1 MLRKHRISMVLSSET
16 IAVVATWNVAA
27 SSAYYVRG
35 AEYYLGSREPEGVW
49 YAPRGDLGRR
59 DAATVQRQDFARL
72 YEGLGENGQ
81 SLITNPGAKADRRV
95 PAFDLTFSAPRSV
108 SLAWAFAD
116 EDLRRNLEAAQER
129 AVRASLTTIEREAIY
144 ARRGKDGAYVEKVA
158 LTAALFQH
166 GESRPAEHA
175 DGRLFGDPNL
185 HTHAVVLNM
194 ATRADGTVG
203 ALHSTVLRDWKMAA
217 GAVYHAAL
225 ANEMTNLG
233 FGIDRVGRNGTFEL
247 AGIGDQAITYFS
259 ARRQEIEKELAEAGT
274 TSGSS
279 AALASAV
286 AKSTRH
292 AKELDAGRETVW
304 REAAQSAGLDGDI
317 RAALQQR
324 SAREFVV
331 GDAGRIFA
339 ERVAT
344 LPAELTQHE
353 SVIDRRELV
362 RSIHAASV
370 GLGLPLAR
378 VDREVD
384 QLVTTG
390 TFVEIGRDAIGQVR
404 YSTPEMIAI
413 ERDLVATASRL
424 ADRRGVGIDPADIK
438 ARSAA
443 HGLSAE
449 QAFAAEAATGPN
461 AIVVIEGAPG
471 SGKTTTLAPI
481 VEAWQAAGHHVIGT
495 ATAWRVAR
503 ALQQDLN
510 IEARATAS
518 WVERLRT
525 GERFLDE
532 KSVLIV
538 DEAGLLSSRETNAL
552 LSEVE
557 RAHAKAI
564 LVGDRRQLQAIGAG
578 PGLDLVVRSV
588 EATRVDTIVRQRE
601 AWARQAVTDFG
612 AGRAKEAL
620 DAFQAH
626 GCFEE
631 APSYRATLQRIVELW
646 NHARVEHPDSST
658 LLIARTNKQV
668 ADVSRAV
675 RAELKHEGVIHGA
688 EASVEAV
695 TPSGQ
700 TTRLEIAAGDKV
712 RFQLRNDQLG
722 IVNGTVATVTAV
734 HLDPSKEPSTP
745 GNTRIEAVIDRRR
758 ISFVPADIADER
770 GRVRLGWAYASTVH
784 GAQGM
789 TVDRAVV
796 LLDPRFD
803 RHAAYVAAS
812 RARDETRLVV
822 DRSQIEALLSS
833 RLPLDRTQQA
843 EPASAEDRRAQLA
856 GRLSSG
862 HAKTSTIAVIEQ
874 AALPVKHADR
884 LHGRPSA
891 DRAMQPPTK
900 PPAAQEAAR
909 AALRSGARARDRE
922 LDHGR

>member
-1 MLRKHRISMVLSSET
+1 
-16 IAVVATWNVAA
+16 
-27 SSAYYVRG
+27 
-35 AEYYLGSREPEGVW
+35 
-49 YAPRGDLGRR
+49 
-59 DAATVQRQDFARL
+59 
-72 YEGLGENGQ
+72 
-81 SLITNPGAKADRRV
+81 
-95 PAFDLTFSAPRSV
+95 
-108 SLAWAFAD
+108 
-116 EDLRRNLEAAQER
+116 
-129 AVRASLTTIEREAIY
+129 
-144 ARRGKDGAYVEKVA
+144 
-158 LTAALFQH
+158 
-166 GESRPAEHA
+166 
-175 DGRLFGDPNL
+175 
-185 HTHAVVLNM
+185 M
-194 ATRADGTVG
+194 ATRADRTVG

-225 ANEMTNLG
+225 ANEMTDLG
-233 FGIDRVGRNGTFEL
+233 FAVDRLGKNSTFEM
-247 AGIGDQAITYFS
+247 AGISDKAITYFS

-274 TSGSS
+274 TSDSS
-279 AALASAV
+279 GALASAV
-286 AKSTRH
+286 AKSTRQ
-292 AKELDAGRETVW
+292 AKEKDADRDTVW
-304 REAAQSAGLDGDI
+304 REAAQSASLDRDI

-331 GDAGRIFA
+331 ADAGHIFA
-339 ERVAT
+339 DRLAT

-362 RSIHAASV
+362 RSVHAASV
-370 GLGLPLAR
+370 GLGLPLSR
-378 VDREVD
+378 LDREVD
-384 QLVTTG
+384 RLVTSG
-390 TFVEIGRDAIGQVR
+390 TFVEIGRDAIGQAR

-424 ADRRGVGIDPADIK
+424 AKRRGAGIDPADIK

-481 VEAWQAAGHHVIGT
+481 VEAWQAAGPRVIGT

-538 DEAGLLSSRETNAL
+538 DEAGLLSSRETHAL

-557 RAHAKAI
+557 RAQARVI

-588 EATRVDTIVRQRE
+588 EATRVDTIVRQRD

-626 GCFEE
+626 GCFDE
-631 APSYRATLQRIVELW
+631 ATSYRATLQRIVELW
-646 NHARVEHPDSST
+646 NQARVEHPDNSI

-668 ADVSRAV
+668 ADVLRAV
-675 RAELKHEGVIHGA
+675 RAELKREGVIRGA
-688 EASVEAV
+688 EACVEAV

-700 TTRLEIAAGDKV
+700 STRLEIAAGDKI

-722 IVNGTVATVTAV
+722 VVNGTVATVTAV
-734 HLDPSKEPSTP
+734 HADPAKDQNAS
-745 GNTRIEAVIDRRR
+745 GNIRIDAVIGQRH
-758 ISFVPADIADER
+758 ISFAPAEIADER
-770 GRVRLGWAYASTVH
+770 GRSRLGWAYVSTVH

-803 RHAAYVAAS
+803 RHAIHVAAS
-812 RARDETRLVV
+812 RAREETRLVV
-822 DRSQIEALLSS
+822 DRSQMEALHS
-833 RLPLDRTQQA
+833 
-843 EPASAEDRRAQLA
+843 
-856 GRLSSG
+856 
-862 HAKTSTIAVIEQ
+862 
-874 AALPVKHADR
+874 PVCR
-884 LHGRPSA
+884 
-891 DRAMQPPTK
+891 
-900 PPAAQEAAR
+900 
-909 AALRSGARARDRE
+909 
-922 LDHGR
+922 

>member
-1 MLRKHRISMVLSSET
+1 M
-16 IAVVATWNVAA
+16 VATWNVAA

-49 YAPRGDLGRR
+49 YAPRGDFSRH
-59 DAATVQRQDFARL
+59 DAATVERQEFSPL

-81 SLITNPGAKADRRV
+81 SLITNAGGKADRRV

-116 EDLRRNLEAAQER
+116 DDLRRDLEAAQER
-129 AVRASLTTIEREAIY
+129 AVRASLATVEREAIF
-144 ARRGKDGAYVEKVA
+144 ARRGKDGARVEKVA

-175 DGRLFGDPNL
+175 DGQVFGDPNL

-225 ANEMTNLG
+225 ANEMTDLG
-233 FGIDRVGRNGTFEL
+233 FGIDRIGQNGTFEL
-247 AGIGDQAITYFS
+247 AGVSDKAITYFS

-292 AKELDAGRETVW
+292 AKEPDAEREPVW

-317 RAALQQR
+317 RTALQQR
-324 SAREFVV
+324 SAREIVV
-331 GDAGRIFA
+331 GDAEHIFA
-339 ERVAT
+339 DRLAT
-344 LPAELTQHE
+344 LPAELTAHE

-362 RSIHAASV
+362 RSVHAASV
-370 GLGLPLAR
+370 GLGLPLSR
-378 VDREVD
+378 LDREVD
-384 QLVTTG
+384 QLVTSG
-390 TFVEIGRDAIGQVR
+390 AFVEIGRDAIGQAR

-413 ERDLVATASRL
+413 ERDLVVTASKL
-424 ADRRGVGIDPADIK
+424 AERRGAGIDPAQIGT
-438 ARSAA
+438 RSAA

-449 QAFAAEAATGPN
+449 QTFAAEAATGPN

-481 VEAWQAAGHHVIGT
+481 VEAWQAAGHRVIGT

-518 WVERLRT
+518 WVERLKN

-538 DEAGLLSSRETNAL
+538 DEAGLLSSREAHAL

-557 RAHAKAI
+557 RAQARVI

-588 EATRVDTIVRQRE
+588 EATRVDTIVRQRD

-626 GCFEE
+626 GHLEE

-646 NHARVEHPDSST
+646 NDSRVEHPDSST

-675 RAELKHEGVIHGA
+675 RAELKREGVIQGP
-688 EASVEAV
+688 EATVEAV

-700 TTRLEIAAGDKV
+700 SARLEIATGDKI

-722 IVNGTVATVTAV
+722 VVNGTVATVTGV
-734 HLDPSKEPSTP
+734 RGDPSKDQKAP
-745 GNTRIEAVIDRRR
+745 GNPRIEAVIGQRR
-758 ISFVPADIADER
+758 ISFAPADIADER
-770 GRVRLGWAYASTVH
+770 GRARLGWAYASTVH
-784 GAQGM
+784 GAQGT

-796 LLDPRFD
+796 LVDPRFD
-803 RHAAYVAAS
+803 RHAVHVAAS

-822 DRSQIEALLSS
+822 DRSQIDALISS
-833 RLPLDRTQQA
+833 GRPLDRAQQV
-843 EPASAEDRRAQLA
+843 EPVSVDERRALLA
-856 GRLSSG
+856 GRLSNG

-874 AALPVKHADR
+874 ATVSAKHADR
-884 LHGRPSA
+884 LHNRQSEA
-891 DRAMQPPTK
+891 RVTRPPTK

-909 AALRSGARARDRE
+909 AVPRSPARTPDRG
-922 LDHGR
+922 LDYGR

>member
-1 MLRKHRISMVLSSET
+1 MVLSSET

-59 DAATVQRQDFARL
+59 DAATIQRQEFARL

-81 SLITNPGAKADRRV
+81 SLITNPGGKAIRRV

-129 AVRASLTTIEREAIY
+129 AVRATLATIEQEAIY

-225 ANEMTNLG
+225 ANEMTDLG

-292 AKELDAGRETVW
+292 AKELDADRETVW

-324 SAREFVV
+324 SVRAFAT
-331 GDAGRIFA
+331 DDPGRVFA
-339 ERVAT
+339 ERLAT
-344 LPAELTQHE
+344 LPAELTEHE

-362 RSIHAASV
+362 RSVHAASV
-370 GLGLPLAR
+370 GLGLRLSR
-378 VDREVD
+378 LDQEVG
-384 QLVTTG
+384 QLVSSG
-390 TFVEIGRDAIGQVR
+390 AFVEIGRDAIGQAR

-424 ADRRGVGIDPADIK
+424 AERRGAGIDPADIK
-438 ARSAA
+438 ARSVAQ
-443 HGLSAE
+443 GLSAE
-449 QAFAAEAATGPN
+449 QTFAAEAATGAN

-481 VEAWQAAGHHVIGT
+481 VEAWQAAGHRVIGT

-538 DEAGLLSSRETNAL
+538 DEAGLLSSRDTHAL

-557 RAHAKAI
+557 RAHAKVI

-588 EATRVDTIVRQRE
+588 EATRVDAIVRQRD

-612 AGRAKEAL
+612 TGRANEAL
-620 DAFQAH
+620 VAFQAH

-646 NHARVEHPDSST
+646 NQARVEHSDSSI

-668 ADVSRAV
+668 ADISRAV
-675 RAELKHEGVIHGA
+675 RAELKREGVIHGA
-688 EASVEAV
+688 ETSVEAV

-700 TTRLEIAAGDKV
+700 LTRLEIAAGDQI

-722 IVNGTVATVTAV
+722 VINGTVATVTAV
-734 HLDPSKEPSTP
+734 HPDPSKEPSTP
-745 GNTRIEAVIDRRR
+745 GNIRIEAVIDRRR

-770 GRVRLGWAYASTVH
+770 GRARLGWAYASTVH

-822 DRSQIEALLSS
+822 DRSQIEALLFS
-833 RLPLDRTQQA
+833 RLPLDRAQQVEA
-843 EPASAEDRRAQLA
+843 ASAEERRALLA

-862 HAKTSTIAVIEQ
+862 HAKTSTIAVIER
-874 AALPVKHADR
+874 AGLPLKHADR
-884 LHGRPSA
+884 LHSRPSA

-900 PPAAQEAAR
+900 PPAAHEAAR
-909 AALRSGARARDRE
+909 AALRSSARTPDRG
-922 LDHGR
+922 LDYGR

>member
-1 MLRKHRISMVLSSET
+1 MVFDPET
-16 IAVVATWNVAA
+16 VAMVATWNVAA
-27 SSAYYVRG
+27 GSEYYMRG
-35 AEYYLGSREPEGVW
+35 AEYYLGEQEPDGLW
-49 YAPRGDLGRR
+49 YAPSGDLGCR
-59 DAATVQRQDFARL
+59 DAAPVQRQEFARL
-72 YEGLGENGQ
+72 YEGVGENGQ
-81 SLITNPGAKADRRV
+81 SLITNSGGKADHRI

-116 EDLRRNLEAAQER
+116 DDLRHNLEAAQER
-129 AVRASLTTIEREAIY
+129 AVRSTLATIEKEAIF
-144 ARRGKDGAYVEKVA
+144 ARRGKDGVRVEKVA

-175 DGRLFGDPNL
+175 DGRVFGDPNL
-185 HTHAVVLNM
+185 HTHAVVMNM

-225 ANEMTNLG
+225 ANEMADLG
-233 FGIDRVGRNGTFEL
+233 FDIDRVGKNGTFEL
-247 AGIGDQAITYFS
+247 AGISDKAITYFS

-274 TSGSS
+274 TSDSS

-292 AKELDAGRETVW
+292 AKEWDNDRETIW

-324 SAREFVV
+324 SVQAFATDDSKRV
-331 GDAGRIFA
+331 FA
-339 ERVAT
+339 ERLAT
-344 LPAELTQHE
+344 LPAELTEHE

-362 RSIHAASV
+362 RSVHAASV
-370 GLGLPLAR
+370 GLGLPLSR
-378 VDREVD
+378 LDQEVG
-384 QLVTTG
+384 QLVFSG
-390 TFVEIGRDAIGQVR
+390 AFVEIGRDAIGQAR

-424 ADRRGVGIDPADIK
+424 AEQRGAGIDPADIK

-443 HGLSAE
+443 GGLSAE
-449 QAFAAEAATGPN
+449 QTFAAEAATGPN

-471 SGKTTTLAPI
+471 SGKTRTLAPI
-481 VEAWQAAGHHVIGT
+481 VEAYQASGHRVIGT

-503 ALQQDLN
+503 ALQQGLN

-518 WVERLRT
+518 WVERLKK
-525 GERFLDE
+525 GERFLDD

-538 DEAGLLSSRETNAL
+538 DEAGLLSSREMHAL

-557 RAHAKAI
+557 RAQAKAI

-588 EATRVDTIVRQRE
+588 EATRVDTIVRQRD
-601 AWARQAVTDFG
+601 AWVRQAVTDFG
-612 AGRAKEAL
+612 AGRANEAL

-626 GCFEE
+626 SCLEE
-631 APSYRATLQRIVELW
+631 SPSHRSALHRTVELW
-646 NHARVEHPDSST
+646 NEARAEHPDSST

-668 ADVSRAV
+668 ADVARAV
-675 RAELKHEGVIHGA
+675 RAELKREGVIQGT

-700 TTRLEIAAGDKV
+700 STRLEIAAGDKI

-722 IVNGTVATVTAV
+722 VVNGTVATVTAV
-734 HLDPSKEPSTP
+734 HADPSKDRATP
-745 GNTRIEAVIDRRR
+745 GAIRIEAVIDGRR
-758 ISFVPADIADER
+758 ISFVPADIADEC
-770 GRVRLGWAYASTVH
+770 GRARLGWAYASTVY
-784 GAQGM
+784 GVQGM

-803 RHAAYVAAS
+803 RHAVHVAAS

-822 DRSQIEALLSS
+822 DCSQIDALVAS
-833 RLPLDRTQQA
+833 RLPLDRVQQA
-843 EPASAEDRRAQLA
+843 EPASAEERRALLA
-856 GRLSSG
+856 NRLSSG

-874 AALPVKHADR
+874 ATLPAKQANRHLNREAADR
-884 LHGRPSA
+884 PQPSA
-891 DRAMQPPTK
+891 K

-909 AALRSGARARDRE
+909 SVPRSKARDRSRE
-922 LDHGR
+922 LDYGR

>member
-1 MLRKHRISMVLSSET
+1 M
-16 IAVVATWNVAA
+16 VATWNVAA

-35 AEYYLGSREPEGVW
+35 AEYYLRSREPEGVW

-59 DAATVQRQDFARL
+59 DAATVQPEEFARL

-81 SLITNPGAKADRRV
+81 SLITNAGGKSDRRV

-116 EDLRRNLEAAQER
+116 ADLRRDLEAAQGR
-129 AVRASLTTIEREAIY
+129 AVRASLATVEREAIY
-144 ARRGKDGAYVEKVA
+144 ARRGKDGSYVEKVA

-175 DGRLFGDPNL
+175 DGRVFGDPNL

-194 ATRADGTVG
+194 ATRADATVG
-203 ALHSTVLRDWKMAA
+203 ALHSTVLRDWKMTA

-225 ANEMTNLG
+225 ANEMADLG
-233 FGIDRVGRNGTFEL
+233 FGIDRIGRNGTFEL

-279 AALASAV
+279 AALASAI

-292 AKELDAGRETVW
+292 TKEPDAERETIW

-317 RAALQQR
+317 HAALQQR

-331 GDAGRIFA
+331 GDAERIFA
-339 ERVAT
+339 DRLAT
-344 LPAELTQHE
+344 LPRELTEHE
-353 SVIDRRELV
+353 SVIDRRDLV
-362 RSIHAASV
+362 RSVHAASV

-378 VDREVD
+378 LDREVD
-384 QLVTTG
+384 QLVTSG
-390 TFVEIGRDAIGQVR
+390 TFVEIGRDAIGQTR

-424 ADRRGVGIDPADIK
+424 AERRGAGIDPADIK

-449 QAFAAEAATGPN
+449 QTFAAEVATGPN

-481 VEAWQAAGHHVIGT
+481 VEAWQAAGHRVVGT

-510 IEARATAS
+510 IEARETAS
-518 WVERLRT
+518 WVERLKA

-538 DEAGLLSSRETNAL
+538 DEAGLLSSRETHAL

-557 RAHAKAI
+557 RAHARVI

-631 APSYRATLQRIVELW
+631 AASHRAALQRIVELW
-646 NHARVEHPDSST
+646 NHARVKHSDSST

-675 RAELKHEGVIHGA
+675 RAELKREGVIHGA

-700 TTRLEIAAGDKV
+700 STRLEIAAGDKI

-722 IVNGTVATVTAV
+722 VVNGTVATVTAV
-734 HLDPSKEPSTP
+734 HADSSRDQKTP
-745 GNTRIEAVIDRRR
+745 GNTRIEAVIDRHR

-770 GRVRLGWAYASTVH
+770 GRARLGWGYASTVH

-822 DRSQIEALLSS
+822 DRSQVDALLSS
-833 RLPLDRTQQA
+833 GRPLDRAQQV
-843 EPASAEDRRAQLA
+843 EPASAEERRALLA

-874 AALPVKHADR
+874 AALPVKQADR
-884 LHGRPSA
+884 LHSRQSA
-891 DRAMQPPTK
+891 ALAMKPPTK
-900 PPAAQEAAR
+900 PPAAQEVAR
-909 AALRSGARARDRE
+909 ATPRSTARTPDRG
-922 LDHGR
+922 LDYGR

>member
-1 MLRKHRISMVLSSET
+1 MVSHAET

-35 AEYYLGSREPEGVW
+35 AEYYLGEREPDGVW
-49 YAPRGDLGRR
+49 YAPSGDLGRR
-59 DAATVQRQDFARL
+59 DATTVQPKEFARL
-72 YEGLGENGQ
+72 YEGLGANGQ
-81 SLITNPGAKADRRV
+81 PLITNSGGKADQRV

-116 EDLRRNLEAAQER
+116 DDLRRNLEAAQAR
-129 AVRASLTTIEREAIY
+129 AVRSTLATIEKEAIF
-144 ARRGKDGAYVEKVA
+144 ARRGKDGVRVERVA

-175 DGRLFGDPNL
+175 DGRVFGDPNL

-225 ANEMTNLG
+225 ANEMADLG
-233 FGIDRVGRNGTFEL
+233 FDIDRVGKNGTFEL
-247 AGIGDQAITYFS
+247 AGVSDKAISYFS
-259 ARRQEIEKELAEAGT
+259 ARRHEIEKELAEAGT

-292 AKELDAGRETVW
+292 AKERDMDRATVW
-304 REAAQSAGLDGDI
+304 REAAQSAELDGDI
-317 RAALQQR
+317 RAAIQPR
-324 SAREFVV
+324 SARAFVATNAERV
-331 GDAGRIFA
+331 FA
-339 ERVAT
+339 ERLAA
-344 LPAELTQHE
+344 LPAQLTEHE
-353 SVIDRRELV
+353 SVIDRRDLV

-370 GLGLPLAR
+370 GLGMPLSR
-378 VDREVD
+378 LDHEVG
-384 QLVTTG
+384 QLVSSG
-390 TFVEIGRDAIGQVR
+390 AFVEIGRDAIGQAR

-424 ADRRGVGIDPADIK
+424 AERRGAGIDPSDIK

-449 QAFAAEAATGPN
+449 QTFAAEAATGPN

-481 VEAWQAAGHHVIGT
+481 VEAWQAAGHRVIGT
-495 ATAWRVAR
+495 AAAWRVAR

-518 WVERLRT
+518 WVERLRK
-525 GERFLDE
+525 GERFLDD

-538 DEAGLLSSRETNAL
+538 DEAGLLSSREMHAL
-552 LSEVE
+552 LAEVE
-557 RAHAKAI
+557 RAQAKAI

-588 EATRVDTIVRQRE
+588 EATRVDTIVRQRD
-601 AWARQAVTDFG
+601 AWARQAVMDFG
-612 AGRAKEAL
+612 AGRARKAL
-620 DAFQAH
+620 DAFQVH
-626 GCFEE
+626 GCLDES
-631 APSYRATLQRIVELW
+631 PSYRAAQQRTIELW
-646 NHARVEHPDSST
+646 NHARAEHPDRSV

-668 ADVSRAV
+668 ADISRAV
-675 RAELKHEGVIHGA
+675 RAELKRDGVIQGTDA
-688 EASVEAV
+688 CIEAV

-700 TTRLEIAAGDKV
+700 ATRLDIASGDKL
-712 RFQLRNDQLG
+712 RFQLRNDRLG
-722 IVNGTVATVTAV
+722 VVNGTVATVTAV
-734 HLDPSKEPSTP
+734 HADPSQKPNTP
-745 GNTRIEAVIDRRR
+745 HAIRIEAVIDKRR
-758 ISFVPADIADER
+758 ISFAPADISDER
-770 GRVRLGWAYASTVH
+770 GRARLGWAYASTVH
-784 GAQGM
+784 GSQGM

-796 LLDPRFD
+796 LLDPQFD
-803 RHAAYVAAS
+803 RHAVHVAAS
-812 RARDETRLVV
+812 RARDETRLVI
-822 DRSQIEALLSS
+822 DRSQIDAMLSS
-833 RLPLDRTQQA
+833 SLPLDRAQQA
-843 EPASAEDRRAQLA
+843 EAASTEERRALLA
-856 GRLSSG
+856 GRLSTG
-862 HAKTSTIAVIEQ
+862 RAKTSTITVIGQ
-874 AALPVKHADR
+874 AAFPAKQADR
-884 LHGRPSA
+884 PVNRPST
-891 DRAMQPPTK
+891 DRATQPLVK

-909 AALRSGARARDRE
+909 SASRSRARGRE
-922 LDHGR
+922 LDYGR

>member
-1 MLRKHRISMVLSSET
+1 MMVLSSET

-59 DAATVQRQDFARL
+59 DAATVQPKEFARL

-81 SLITNPGAKADRRV
+81 SLITNAGGKVDRRV

-116 EDLRRNLEAAQER
+116 GDLQRNLAAAQER
-129 AVRASLTTIEREAIY
+129 AVRATLATIEREAIY
-144 ARRGKDGAYVEKVA
+144 ARRGKDGARVEKVA

-175 DGRLFGDPNL
+175 DGRVFGDPNL
-185 HTHAVVLNM
+185 HTHTVVLNM

-217 GAVYHAAL
+217 GAIYHAAL
-225 ANEMTNLG
+225 ANEMADLG
-233 FGIDRVGRNGTFEL
+233 FGIDRLGHNGTFEL
-247 AGIGDQAITYFS
+247 TGISDKAITYFS
-259 ARRQEIEKELAEAGT
+259 ARRLEIEKELAEAGT

-286 AKSTRH
+286 AKSTRY
-292 AKELDAGRETVW
+292 AKEQDAKRETLW
-304 REAAQSAGLDGDI
+304 REAARSAGLDGDI
-317 RAALQQR
+317 HVAIQQR
-324 SAREFVV
+324 STREFAVR
-331 GDAGRIFA
+331 DAGQIFVD
-339 ERVAT
+339 RLAT

-362 RSIHAASV
+362 RAVHAASV
-370 GLGLPLAR
+370 GLGLPLSQ

-384 QLVTTG
+384 KLVTFG
-390 TFVEIGRDAIGQVR
+390 TFVEIGRDAIGQAR

-413 ERDLVATASRL
+413 ERDLVATAFRL
-424 ADRRGVGIDPADIK
+424 AERRGAGIDPADIK

-443 HGLSAE
+443 HRLSAE
-449 QAFAAEAATGPN
+449 QAFAAETATGPN

-471 SGKTTTLAPI
+471 SGKSTTLAPI
-481 VEAWQAAGHHVIGT
+481 VEAWQAAGHRVIGT

-538 DEAGLLSSRETNAL
+538 DEAGLLSSRETHAL
-552 LSEVE
+552 LSEVA
-557 RAHAKAI
+557 RAQARVI

-588 EATRVDTIVRQRE
+588 EATHVDTIVRQRD

-612 AGRAKEAL
+612 AGRANEAL
-620 DAFQAH
+620 GAFQAH

-646 NHARVEHPDSST
+646 SHARVEHPGRST

-668 ADVSRAV
+668 ADISRAV
-675 RAELKHEGVIHGA
+675 RAELKREGGIHGP
-688 EASVEAV
+688 EARIEAV

-700 TTRLEIAAGDKV
+700 STRLEIAAGDKI

-722 IVNGTVATVTAV
+722 VVNGTVATVTAV
-734 HLDPSKEPSTP
+734 RADPPKEENAP
-745 GNTRIEAVIDRRR
+745 GNVRIEGVIDTRR

-770 GRVRLGWAYASTVH
+770 GRARLGWAYASTVH
-784 GAQGM
+784 GSQGM

-803 RHAAYVAAS
+803 RHAVHVAAS

-822 DRSQIEALLSS
+822 DRSQINALLSS
-833 RLPLDRTQQA
+833 ALPLDRAQQA
-843 EPASAEDRRAQLA
+843 ESASVEDRRALLV
-856 GRLSSG
+856 GRLSNG

-874 AALPVKHADR
+874 ATLQAKQA
-884 LHGRPSA
+884 GRYHSRQSA

-900 PPAAQEAAR
+900 QPAAQEATRLAPRSTAR
-909 AALRSGARARDRE
+909 VHDRE

>member
-1 MLRKHRISMVLSSET
+1 MVLGSGI

-35 AEYYLGSREPEGVW
+35 AEYYLGSREPDGVW

-59 DAATVQRQDFARL
+59 DAAAVQRQEFAHL

-81 SLITNPGAKADRRV
+81 TLITNAGGKADRRV

-129 AVRASLTTIEREAIY
+129 AVRATLATIEREAIY
-144 ARRGKDGAYVEKVA
+144 ARRGKDGARVEKVA

-225 ANEMTNLG
+225 ANEMTDLG
-233 FGIDRVGRNGTFEL
+233 FAVDRLGKNGTFEM
-247 AGIGDQAITYFS
+247 AGISDKAITYFS

-279 AALASAV
+279 AALASTI
-286 AKSTRH
+286 AKSTRQ
-292 AKELDAGRETVW
+292 AKEQDADRETVW
-304 REAAQSAGLDGDI
+304 HEAAQSNGLDIDI
-317 RAALQQR
+317 RTAFQQR

-331 GDAGRIFA
+331 ADAGHIFA
-339 ERVAT
+339 DRLAS

-362 RSIHAASV
+362 RSVHAASV
-370 GLGLPLAR
+370 GLDLPLSR
-378 VDREVD
+378 LDREVD
-384 QLVTTG
+384 QLVTSG
-390 TFVEIGRDAIGQVR
+390 MFVEVGRDAIGQAR

-424 ADRRGVGIDPADIK
+424 AAQRGAGIDPADIK

-449 QAFAAEAATGPN
+449 QAFATEAATGPN

-481 VEAWQAAGHHVIGT
+481 VEAWQAAGHRVIGM

-503 ALQQDLN
+503 ALHQDLN

-518 WVERLRT
+518 WVERLKA

-538 DEAGLLSSRETNAL
+538 DEAGLLSSREAHAL

-557 RAHAKAI
+557 RAQARVI
-564 LVGDRRQLQAIGAG
+564 LVGDRRQLQAISAG

-588 EATRVDTIVRQRE
+588 EATRVDTIVRQRD

-620 DAFQAH
+620 DAFQAQ

-631 APSYRATLQRIVELW
+631 AASYRATLQRIVELW
-646 NHARVEHPDSST
+646 DQARVEHPDSSI

-675 RAELKHEGVIHGA
+675 RAELKREGVIHGA

-700 TTRLEIAAGDKV
+700 STRLEIAAGDKI

-722 IVNGTVATVTAV
+722 VVNGTAATVTAV
-734 HLDPSKEPSTP
+734 HGDPAKDQNAPC
-745 GNTRIEAVIDRRR
+745 NIRIEAVIDKRR

-770 GRVRLGWAYASTVH
+770 GRTRLGWAYASTVH

-803 RHAAYVAAS
+803 RHAIHVAAS
-812 RARDETRLVV
+812 RAREETRLVV
-822 DRSQIEALLSS
+822 DRSQMEALHSS
-833 RLPLDRTQQA
+833 SLPLDRAQQA
-843 EPASAEDRRAQLA
+843 EPTSAEHRRALLA
-856 GRLSSG
+856 SRLSNG
-862 HAKTSTIAVIEQ
+862 HAKTSTIAVIERGTLPAKQ
-874 AALPVKHADR
+874 AARH
-884 LHGRPSA
+884 HGHQSA
-891 DRAMQPPTK
+891 DRAMQPPAK
-900 PPAAQEAAR
+900 LPAAQEAAR
-909 AALRSGARARDRE
+909 SAPARARGRE
-922 LDHGR
+922 LDYGR

>member
-1 MLRKHRISMVLSSET
+1 MVLGSET

-59 DAATVQRQDFARL
+59 DAETVERQEFARL

-81 SLITNPGAKADRRV
+81 SLITNAGGKVDRRV

-108 SLAWAFAD
+108 SVTWAFAD

-225 ANEMTNLG
+225 ANEMTDLG
-233 FGIDRVGRNGTFEL
+233 FAVDRLGKNGTFEL
-247 AGIGDQAITYFS
+247 AGISDTAITYFS

-286 AKSTRH
+286 AKSTRQ
-292 AKELDAGRETVW
+292 AKEKDAERETVW
-304 REAAQSAGLDGDI
+304 REAAQSNGLDGDI
-317 RAALQQR
+317 RAALQER

-331 GDAGRIFA
+331 ADAGHIFA
-339 ERVAT
+339 ERLT
-344 LPAELTQHE
+344 SLPAELTQHE
-353 SVIDRRELV
+353 SVIDRRDLV
-362 RSIHAASV
+362 RSVHAASV
-370 GLGLPLAR
+370 GLGLPLSR
-378 VDREVD
+378 LDREVD
-384 QLVTTG
+384 QIVASG
-390 TFVEIGRDAIGQVR
+390 AFVEIGRDAIGQAR
-404 YSTPEMIAI
+404 YSTAEMIAI

-424 ADRRGVGIDPADIK
+424 ATRRGAGIDPAHIK

-449 QAFAAEAATGPN
+449 QTFAAEAATGPN

-481 VEAWQAAGHHVIGT
+481 VEAWHAAGHRVIGT

-518 WVERLRT
+518 WVEGLKA

-538 DEAGLLSSRETNAL
+538 DEAGLLSSREAHAL

-557 RAHAKAI
+557 RARARVI

-588 EATRVDTIVRQRE
+588 EATRVDTIVRQRD

-612 AGRAKEAL
+612 AGRAEEAL

-631 APSYRATLQRIVELW
+631 APSYRATLRRIVELW
-646 NHARVEHPDSST
+646 NHARVEHPEGSIV
-658 LLIARTNKQV
+658 LIARTNKQV

-675 RAELKHEGVIHGA
+675 RAELKSEGVIHGA

-700 TTRLEIAAGDKV
+700 STRLEIAAGDKI

-722 IVNGTVATVTAV
+722 VVNGTVATVTAV
-734 HLDPSKEPSTP
+734 HADPAIGQNAPS
-745 GNTRIEAVIDRRR
+745 NVRIEAVIDKRR
-758 ISFVPADIADER
+758 ISFVAADIADER
-770 GRVRLGWAYASTVH
+770 GRARVGWGYASTVH

-796 LLDPRFD
+796 VLDPRFD

-812 RARDETRLVV
+812 RAREETRLVV
-822 DRSQIEALLSS
+822 DRSQINALLSS
-833 RLPLDRTQQA
+833 SLPLDRAQQA
-843 EPASAEDRRAQLA
+843 EPASAEDRRALLA
-856 GRLSSG
+856 GRLSNG
-862 HAKTSTIAVIEQ
+862 HAKTSTIAIIER
-874 AALPVKHADR
+874 ATLPAKHADR
-884 LHGRPSA
+884 HHSRQSA
-891 DRAMQPPTK
+891 DRAMQPPAK
-900 PPAAQEAAR
+900 LPAAQEAAR
-909 AALRSGARARDRE
+909 SAPARARGRE
-922 LDHGR
+922 LDYGR

>member
-1 MLRKHRISMVLSSET
+1 M
-16 IAVVATWNVAA
+16 VATWNVAA

-59 DAATVQRQDFARL
+59 DAAVVQPQEFARL

-81 SLITNPGAKADRRV
+81 TLITNSGGKTDRRV

-129 AVRASLTTIEREAIY
+129 AVRATLATIEREAIY

-225 ANEMTNLG
+225 ANEMTDLG
-233 FGIDRVGRNGTFEL
+233 FAVDRLGKNGTFEL
-247 AGIGDQAITYFS
+247 AGISDKAITYFS

-279 AALASAV
+279 AALASVV

-292 AKELDAGRETVW
+292 AKERDTDRATVW

-317 RAALQQR
+317 RAALQGR

-331 GDAGRIFA
+331 ADAGHIFA
-339 ERVAT
+339 ERLAS

-362 RSIHAASV
+362 RSVHAASI
-370 GLGLPLAR
+370 GLGLPLSR
-378 VDREVD
+378 LDREVD
-384 QLVTTG
+384 RLVASG
-390 TFVEIGRDAIGQVR
+390 TFVEIGRDAIGQAR

-424 ADRRGVGIDPADIK
+424 AERRGTGIDPADIK

-443 HGLSAE
+443 HGLSTE
-449 QAFAAEAATGPN
+449 QAFATEAATGPN

-481 VEAWQAAGHHVIGT
+481 VEAWQAAGHRVIGT

-518 WVERLRT
+518 WVERLKA

-538 DEAGLLSSRETNAL
+538 DEAGLLSSREAHAL

-557 RAHAKAI
+557 RAQARVI

-588 EATRVDTIVRQRE
+588 EATRVDTIVRQRD

-646 NHARVEHPDSST
+646 NQAREHPESSI

-675 RAELKHEGVIHGA
+675 RAELKREGVIHGA
-688 EASVEAV
+688 EAGVEAV

-700 TTRLEIAAGDKV
+700 STRLEIAAGDKI

-722 IVNGTVATVTAV
+722 VVNGTVATVTAV
-734 HLDPSKEPSTP
+734 HADPVKDQNTP
-745 GNTRIEAVIDRRR
+745 DNIRIEAVIDKRR

-770 GRVRLGWAYASTVH
+770 GRTRLGWAYASTVH
-784 GAQGM
+784 GSQGM

-803 RHAAYVAAS
+803 RHAVHVAAS

-822 DRSQIEALLSS
+822 DRSQVDGLLSS
-833 RLPLDRTQQA
+833 GLPLDRAQQA
-843 EPASAEDRRAQLA
+843 EPASAEARRAMLA

-862 HAKTSTIAVIEQ
+862 HAKTSTIAVIERG
-874 AALPVKHADR
+874 ALPAKQADR
-884 LHGRPSA
+884 HHGRQPA
-891 DRAMQPPTK
+891 DRAIQPPAK
-900 PPAAQEAAR
+900 LPAAQEPAVPAPRSPAR
-909 AALRSGARARDRE
+909 TPDRG
-922 LDHGR
+922 LDYGR

>member
-1 MLRKHRISMVLSSET
+1 M
-16 IAVVATWNVAA
+16 VATWNVAA
-27 SSAYYVRG
+27 SSTYYVRG
-35 AEYYLGSREPEGVW
+35 AEYYLGSREPDGVW

-59 DAATVQRQDFARL
+59 DAATVQRQEFARL

-116 EDLRRNLEAAQER
+116 DDLRRNLEAAQER
-129 AVRASLTTIEREAIY
+129 AVRATLATIEQEAIY
-144 ARRGKDGAYVEKVA
+144 ARRGKDGARVEKVA

-175 DGRLFGDPNL
+175 DGRVFGDPNL

-225 ANEMTNLG
+225 ANEMTDLG

-292 AKELDAGRETVW
+292 AKGLDAGRETIW

-317 RAALQQR
+317 PAALQQR
-324 SAREFVV
+324 SIRAFAT
-331 GDAGRIFA
+331 DDPGRVFA
-339 ERVAT
+339 ERLAT
-344 LPAELTQHE
+344 LPAELTEQE

-362 RSIHAASV
+362 RSVHAASV
-370 GLGLPLAR
+370 GLGLPLSR
-378 VDREVD
+378 VDGEVD

-390 TFVEIGRDAIGQVR
+390 TFVEIGRDAIGQAR

-424 ADRRGVGIDPADIK
+424 AERRGAGIDPADIE
-438 ARSAA
+438 ARSVA

-449 QAFAAEAATGPN
+449 QTFAAEAATGPN

-481 VEAWQAAGHHVIGT
+481 VEAWQAAGHRVIGT

-538 DEAGLLSSRETNAL
+538 DEAGLLSSRETHAL

-557 RAHAKAI
+557 RAHAKVI

-588 EATRVDTIVRQRE
+588 EATRVDTIVRQRD

-612 AGRAKEAL
+612 VGRANEAL

-626 GCFEE
+626 GCLEE
-631 APSYRATLQRIVELW
+631 SPSYRAALHRIVELW
-646 NHARVEHPDSST
+646 NGARAEHPDSST
-658 LLIARTNKQV
+658 LLVARTNKQV
-668 ADVSRAV
+668 ADISRAV
-675 RAELKHEGVIHGA
+675 RAELKREGVIHSA

-700 TTRLEIAAGDKV
+700 TTRIEIAAGDQI

-722 IVNGTVATVTAV
+722 VVNGTVATVTAV
-734 HLDPSKEPSTP
+734 HPDPSTGQNTP
-745 GNTRIEAVIDRRR
+745 GNIRIEAVIDKRRV
-758 ISFVPADIADER
+758 SFVPADIADER
-770 GRVRLGWAYASTVH
+770 GRARLGWAYASTVH

-833 RLPLDRTQQA
+833 RLPLDRTRQA
-843 EPASAEDRRAQLA
+843 EPASAEDRRALLA

-874 AALPVKHADR
+874 TGLPLKHADR
-884 LHGRPSA
+884 LHSRPSA
-891 DRAMQPPTK
+891 DRALQPPTK

-909 AALRSGARARDRE
+909 AAPRSSARTPDRG
-922 LDHGR
+922 LDYGR

>member
-1 MLRKHRISMVLSSET
+1 MVSSLET

-35 AEYYLGSREPEGVW
+35 AEYYLGEREPDGVW
-49 YAPRGDLGRR
+49 YAPSGDLGRR
-59 DAATVQRQDFARL
+59 DATTVQPKEFVRL

-81 SLITNPGAKADRRV
+81 SLITNAGGKANQRV

-116 EDLRRNLEAAQER
+116 EDLRRSLETAQAR
-129 AVRASLTTIEREAIY
+129 AVRSTLATVEKEAIF
-144 ARRGKDGAYVEKVA
+144 ARRGRDGMRVERVA

-175 DGRLFGDPNL
+175 DGRIFGDPNL

-225 ANEMTNLG
+225 ANEMADLG
-233 FGIDRVGRNGTFEL
+233 FDIDRVGKNGTFEL
-247 AGIGDQAITYFS
+247 TGVSDKAITYFS
-259 ARRQEIEKELAEAGT
+259 ARRHEIEKELAEAGT

-279 AALASAV
+279 AALASTV
-286 AKSTRH
+286 ARSTRH
-292 AKELDAGRETVW
+292 AKERDTDRETVW
-304 REAAQSAGLDGDI
+304 REAAPAAGLDGEI
-317 RAALQQR
+317 GAAIQQR
-324 SAREFVV
+324 PAQRFV
-331 GDAGRIFA
+331 ATNA
-339 ERVAT
+339 ERVLAERLAA
-344 LPAELTQHE
+344 LPAQLTEHE
-353 SVIDRRELV
+353 SVIDRRDLV
-362 RSIHAASV
+362 RSVHAASV
-370 GLGLPLAR
+370 GLGMLSRL
-378 VDREVD
+378 DREVD
-384 QLVTTG
+384 QLVSSG
-390 TFVEIGRDAIGQVR
+390 AFVEIGRDAIGQAR

-424 ADRRGVGIDPADIK
+424 ADRRGAGIDPTDIK
-438 ARSAA
+438 ARSVT

-449 QAFAAEAATGPN
+449 QTFAAEAATGPN

-481 VEAWQAAGHHVIGT
+481 VDAWQAAGHRVIGT

-503 ALQQDLN
+503 ALQHDLN

-538 DEAGLLSSRETNAL
+538 DEAGLLSSREMQAL

-557 RAHAKAI
+557 RAQARAI

-588 EATRVDTIVRQRE
+588 EATRVDTIVRQRD

-612 AGRAKEAL
+612 AGRARQAL
-620 DAFQAH
+620 DAFQIH
-626 GCFEE
+626 GCLDES
-631 APSYRATLQRIVELW
+631 PSYRAALQRTVELW
-646 NHARVEHPDSST
+646 NQARAEHPDSSV

-668 ADVSRAV
+668 ADISRAV
-675 RAELKHEGVIHGA
+675 RAELKREGVIQGG
-688 EASVEAV
+688 EAGIEAV

-700 TTRLEIAAGDKV
+700 AARLEIARGDRI
-712 RFQLRNDQLG
+712 RFQLRNDRLG
-722 IVNGTVATVTAV
+722 VVNGTLATVIAV
-734 HLDPSKEPSTP
+734 HTDPSQEPNTP
-745 GNTRIEAVIDRRR
+745 GNIRIEAVIDKRR
-758 ISFVPADIADER
+758 ISFVPTEVADER
-770 GRVRLGWAYASTVH
+770 GRARLGWAYASTVH
-784 GAQGM
+784 GSQGM

-796 LLDPRFD
+796 LLDPQFD
-803 RHAAYVAAS
+803 RHAVHVAAS

-822 DRSQIEALLSS
+822 DRSQIDALMSS
-833 RLPLDRTQQA
+833 RLPLDRARQA
-843 EPASAEDRRAQLA
+843 EAASAEERRALLA
-856 GRLSSG
+856 GRLSTG
-862 HAKTSTIAVIEQ
+862 RAKTSTIAVIGQ
-874 AALPVKHADR
+874 AALPAKQADR
-884 LHGRPSA
+884 SLNRQAVDHPTRPPS
-891 DRAMQPPTK
+891 RS
-900 PPAAQEAAR
+900 PAAQETVR
-909 AALRSGARARDRE
+909 SVPRSGTRDRSRE
-922 LDHGR
+922 LDYGR